1 MLQKYKTDGKSTDK
15 VDFFLPF
22 LAEIYIYMIQNLL
35 NLFFPKSCAGCK
47 SLLLAD
53 EKVICTH
60 CRHEIPLTNHH
71 KIGENEV
78 FQKFYGRIPLEY
90 GSALFYFHKKGIVQE
105 MIHQLKYK
113 GQTEIS
119 ETIGHWYSEELR
131 HLEQMQRIDYIIPV
145 PLHKKRLR
153 ERGYNQVE
161 GFGKA
166 LSENLKIPYDDTV
179 LRRKLYTK
187 TQTKKDLLGRAD
199 VIATVFEATFSE
211 RHHGKHFLII
221 DDVLTTGSTL
231 EACSRAILKIPNAK
245 ISIVCMAM
253 AHS

>member
-1 MLQKYKTDGKSTDK
+1 MW
-15 VDFFLPF
+15 
-22 LAEIYIYMIQNLL
+22 NHLL
-35 NLFFPKSCAGCK
+35 NLFFPKSCAGCR
-47 SLLLAD
+47 SFLLSD
-53 EKVICTH
+53 EKVICTQ
-60 CRHEIPLTNHH
+60 CRHEVPLTNHH
-71 KIGENEV
+71 KIRDNEI

-113 GQTEIS
+113 GQEEIG
-119 ETIGHWYSEELR
+119 EAIGHWYSKELKG
-131 HLEQMQRIDYIIPV
+131 LEQFSHIDYIIPV

-153 ERGYNQVE
+153 ERGYNQVQ

-166 LSENLKIPYDDTV
+166 LSSNLEIPYDDQ
-179 LRRKLYTK
+179 LLYRKLYTK

-199 VIATVFEATFSE
+199 VIATVFDVDFSE
-211 RHHGKHFLII
+211 NHRGKHFLLV

-231 EACSRAILKIPNAK
+231 EACSRALLKIPDAK

-253 AHS
+253 THS

>member
-1 MLQKYKTDGKSTDK
+1 MLSY
-15 VDFFLPF
+15 
-22 LAEIYIYMIQNLL
+22 LL
-35 NLFFPKSCAGCK
+35 NLFFPKSCAGCQ
-47 SLLLAD
+47 SILLSD
-53 EKVICTH
+53 EKVICTQ

-71 KIGENEV
+71 KIEGNEV

-113 GQTEIS
+113 GREEIS
-119 ETIGHWYSEELR
+119 EVIGHWYAEELR
-131 HLEQMQRIDYIIPV
+131 HLEQLKYIDYIIPV

-166 LSENLKIPYDDTV
+166 LSENLSIPYDDQ
-179 LRRKLYTK
+179 LLYRKLYTK
-187 TQTKKDLLGRAD
+187 TQTMKDLLGRAD
-199 VIATVFEATFSE
+199 VISTVFDVSFSE
-211 RHHGKHFLII
+211 KHEGKHFLLI

-231 EACSRAILKIPNAK
+231 EACSRSLLKIPNAK

-253 AHS
+253 THS